1 MHACAY
7 TEQPIQEKSENEGPW
22 RFYSIDDCSGPAIDG
37 GVAPFRGLGILRFF
51 LSKTVATL
59 PATETSAPTI
69 EALRLL

>member
-37 GVAPFRGLGILRFF
+37 GIAPFRGLGILRFF
-51 LSKTVATL
+51 LFFFLKQWQHCQRRKPL
-59 PATETSAPTI
+59 H
-69 EALRLL
+69 LL